1 MNDVQTQI
9 NQAKETLKNYKQQ
22 GRLIENDRLTAQAQ
36 LNQLHLHEKEILEQC
51 KSLGYQSRDELNAA
65 ISDKMEELNETLEKL
80 NRMLRGEIVTYEQ
93 VQAEK
98 VVKLQSEV
106 KQEEP
111 TIELTMEETES
122 TPMFDFSFDSP
133 TVSTTESLF
142 DFNSLFNSEGE

>member
-22 GRLIENDRLTAQAQ
+22 GRLIENDRLTAKAQ

-51 KSLGYQSRDELNAA
+51 KSLGYQSRDELNEA
-65 ISDKMEELNETLEKL
+65 ISDKMKELNETLEKL

-93 VQAEK
+93 LQAEK
-98 VVKLQSEV
+98 AANIQVQVE
-106 KQEEP
+106 QEAP
-111 TIELTMEETES
+111 TIEFTMEDEES

-133 TVSTTESLF
+133 KASTESFF